1 MEKTPSNLLKMR
13 FLQALFPGS
22 SFVVVLRHPVA
33 EAMAL
38 RARGWSRRS
47 VGRLVDHWVR
57 AHEVMAEDLPL
68 IERVVVV
75 RYEDLVTQPAD
86 VLGALQAFLGLGRV
100 ATGEEPR
107 RDLNDRY
114 LGGLAVRGCARPA
127 GQPAHGEPVRVGD
140 RSVRIQ
146 LLVPLTDRPA
156 VGGTPGSR
164 ARGGLGPDQSGTGA
178 PARGDGGFGAP
189 GGLLRPLRRAPADQ
203 SSLVKSEFGKFSKNS
218 RNFRSSSRSGVPI
231 RGARR
236 PVVRRSR
243 RSRLD
248 DHGAEPGSTD
258 APSPPAPPSG
268 SQVPQVRMIG
278 WAASR
283 PSSIGSPHTSQRP

>member
-1 MEKTPSNLLKMR
+1 MAEDVDQHHYVFIGGLPRSGTTLLAAEIARSPGVANLEGIGPVADEGQYVQDVYPTQQQAGGIDRFAYSPDMHLTESSPLVSGASRAALWTAWAPHWDTSKEVLVEKTPSNLLKMR

-100 ATGEEPR
+100 AAGEEPR

-114 LGGLAVRGCARPA
+114 LA
-127 GQPAHGEPVRVGD
+127 D
-140 RSVRIQ
+140 WRS
-146 LLVPLTDRPA
+146 
-156 VGGTPGSR
+156 
-164 ARGGLGPDQSGTGA
+164 
-178 PARGDGGFGAP
+178 
-189 GGLLRPLRRAPADQ
+189 GGLLTRLANRRTVSRYA
-203 SSLVKSEFGKFSKNS
+203 SEIGRYGYSFTSPMPVGGPDPELPMLTV
-218 RNFRSSSRSGVPI
+218 SG
-231 RGARR
+231 G
-236 PVVRRSR
+236 
-243 RSRLD
+243 
-248 DHGAEPGSTD
+248 
-258 APSPPAPPSG
+258 
-268 SQVPQVRMIG
+268 
-278 WAASR
+278 
-283 PSSIGSPHTSQRP
+283 